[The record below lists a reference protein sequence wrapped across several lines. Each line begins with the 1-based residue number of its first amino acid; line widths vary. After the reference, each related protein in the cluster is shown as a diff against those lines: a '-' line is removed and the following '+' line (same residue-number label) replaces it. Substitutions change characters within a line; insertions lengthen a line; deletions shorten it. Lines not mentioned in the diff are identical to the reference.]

1 MVTCGYLHQLYHKPL
16 VTCDNNV
23 FGALNLFRS
32 LLFPYESC
40 VWILWFWNL
49 RWMQRLYITPC
60 NYLSCSCVK
69 FIDLI
74 FPVLRGAYNSSDRYT
89 FNINVCSWFYMFLY
103 AYNRQINS
111 IFGTMSFSFDDF
123 FYPVWHAGYCFV
135 NIFLRHGPNI
145 TSSSSFHISIGAQ
158 KLVVALVMAYEKP
171 SLIWNVN

>member
-1 MVTCGYLHQLYHKPL
+1 MILSYCLYFICGYLWWLVVTCGYLHQLYHKPL

-23 FGALNLFRS
+23 FWALNLFRS

-111 IFGTMSFSFDDF
+111 YIWYD
-123 FYPVWHAGYCFV
+123 VL
-135 NIFLRHGPNI
+135 FLWWLLLSCLAI
-145 TSSSSFHISIGAQ
+145 LAIVLSI
-158 KLVVALVMAYEKP
+158 Y
-171 SLIWNVN
+171 S